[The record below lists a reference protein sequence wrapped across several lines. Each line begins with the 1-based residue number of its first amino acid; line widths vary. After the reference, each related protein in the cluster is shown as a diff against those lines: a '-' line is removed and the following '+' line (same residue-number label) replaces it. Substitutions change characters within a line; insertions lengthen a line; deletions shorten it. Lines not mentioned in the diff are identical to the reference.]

1 MIDILLTYELTFQ
14 TLMYILMLWFFY
26 RQNIK
31 KFITFT
37 STTTEEMV
45 DDLTRKQDIINS
57 SILLQR

>member
-45 DDLTRKQDIINS
+45 EDLTRKQDIINS